1 QVISL
6 VSYISRGSSKSE
18 PLFVRGNTCFCQIH
32 LREDFFMRKLTGVH
46 EECGVFGIYDMD
58 GENVASS
65 IYYGLSAL
73 QHRGQEACG
82 IAVSDTEGPREVI
95 YRKGPGLVSE
105 VFKEENLK
113 KLHGN
118 IGVGHVRYSTT
129 GASTPENAQ
138 PLVLNYAKGTLTL
151 AHNGNL
157 VNTAVLREKF
167 ENEGTIFQT
176 TTDFE
181 IIAQCIAKVRVCTST
196 VDEAIFRTVRL
207 IKGAYGLVI
216 MSPRKLVAVRDPYGL
231 IPLCLG
237 KRGNSFI
244 VVSES
249 CALS

>member
-1 QVISL
+1 
-6 VSYISRGSSKSE
+6 
-18 PLFVRGNTCFCQIH
+18 
-32 LREDFFMRKLTGVH
+32 MRKLTGVH

-157 VNTAVLREKF
+157 VNTAVLREKNLKMRERSF
-167 ENEGTIFQT
+167 KLPPIP
-176 TTDFE
+176 
-181 IIAQCIAKVRVCTST
+181 KLL
-196 VDEAIFRTVRL
+196 L
-207 IKGAYGLVI
+207 IVLQKNVY
-216 MSPRKLVAVRDPYGL
+216 
-231 IPLCLG
+231 
-237 KRGNSFI
+237 
-244 VVSES
+244 
-249 CALS
+249 ALQQ